1 MRLGLD
7 DQETQLLVCLVR
19 YHRLMSSPAFRR
31 DSQDEKVVLRFARQ
45 VGTPE
50 ALKMLF
56 VLTAADIAAVGPGVL
71 TRWKE
76 TLLGDLFIKTH
87 KELAG
92 GEETETTYEG
102 LLDQGK
108 EVRQAVPVRLGQR
121 LPQDWLRKQTEAGA
135 EHSLGAL

>member
-1 MRLGLD
+1 MP
-7 DQETQLLVCLVR
+7 
-19 YHRLMSSPAFRR
+19 SPECGR
-31 DSQDEKVVLRFARQ
+31 DWADGNVVVGFARQ

-92 GEETETTYEG
+92 GEEAETTYEG
-102 LLDQGK
+102 LLDQAK
-108 EVRQAVPVRLGQR
+108 EVRQAVLVRLGQR
-121 LPQDWLRKQTEAGA
+121 RHPV
-135 EHSLGAL
+135 

>member
-7 DQETQLLVCLVR
+7 DHETQLLVFLVR
-19 YHRLMSSPAFRR
+19 YHLLMSSTAFRR
-31 DSQDEKVVLRFARQ
+31 DSSDEKVVLRFARQ

-87 KELAG
+87 KELDG
-92 GEETETTYEG
+92 CEEEG
-102 LLDQGK
+102 MTHT
-108 EVRQAVPVRLGQR
+108 RLNSS
-121 LPQDWLRKQTEAGA
+121 
-135 EHSLGAL
+135 H